1 MRLPG
6 RTVPVLSLAHVSPVL
21 RAQFLSPFSLFLLIF
36 SYLPYST
43 PALLF
48 RTHFTTLAPVVQV
61 DKKQNEIFAFRK
73 NSVIMAVIR
82 GVAQPGRVLGLGP
95 RCRRFEPSHPDQKFK
110 KSHFIATFFMC
121 RPQSA
126 GLCGSTSTVWVCA
139 WTTCTCCAI
148 ATASYIFIRPGTSE
162 K

>member
-95 RCRRFEPSHPDQKFK
+95 RCRRFEPSHPDQLVFCYVLCNRLI
-110 KSHFIATFFMC
+110 FPYCCFM
-121 RPQSA
+121 
-126 GLCGSTSTVWVCA
+126 W
-139 WTTCTCCAI
+139 CCLI
-148 ATASYIFIRPGTSE
+148 GIIF
-162 K
+162 

>member
-6 RTVPVLSLAHVSPVL
+6 RAVPVLFLAHVSPVL

-73 NSVIMAVIR
+73 NNVIMAVIR

-95 RCRRFEPSHPDQKFK
+95 RCRRFEPSHPDHTSHHLCYVWQAIKFK
-110 KSHFIATFFMC
+110 SAFMPILIFVC
-121 RPQSA
+121 GCLDSIPCHCNA
-126 GLCGSTSTVWVCA
+126 MAGSTS
-139 WTTCTCCAI
+139 
-148 ATASYIFIRPGTSE
+148 SRFH